1 MTAQLDGFENFQV
14 LDIIEFNFKLIELR
28 NTPLNLIVVG
38 IPSKNRYTDATAPAQ
53 GRTKWLRGGRTPQG
67 RTLLYHG
74 NTTMNQNNDQAFS
87 PNKI

>member
-38 IPSKNRYTDATAPAQ
+38 IPSKNRYTE
-53 GRTKWLRGGRTPQG
+53 LGGHTG
-67 RTLLYHG
+67 
-74 NTTMNQNNDQAFS
+74 F
-87 PNKI
+87 

>member
-38 IPSKNRYTDATAPAQ
+38 IPSKIGIPTPLPL
-53 GRTKWLRGGRTPQG
+53 LRGGQNGLGEDVLPRG
-67 RTLLYHG
+67 GHLC
-74 NTTMNQNNDQAFS
+74 TMVILQ
-87 PNKI
+87 